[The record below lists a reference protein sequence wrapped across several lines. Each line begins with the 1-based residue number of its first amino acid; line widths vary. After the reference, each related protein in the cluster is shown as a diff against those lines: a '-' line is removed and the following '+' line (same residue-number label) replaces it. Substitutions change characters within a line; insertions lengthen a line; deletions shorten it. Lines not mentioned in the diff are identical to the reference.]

1 MLTSALKENLNFWE
15 VEVYS
20 PKKEVSEMV
29 AKVKGEISNL
39 STELLEI
46 ENSDDTREVA
56 LMIASYIARKL
67 SKNKNLRRL

>member
-39 STELLEI
+39 STELFEI

-56 LMIASYIARKL
+56 LMIAGYIARKL